1 MYISIFMIFF
11 NIFIYFLI
19 KRIKSR
25 DNDYIKEKNRF
36 NKFKLKYLNR
46 AVNIIYI
53 TTYILYFIVIL
64 LFVGIDYIKDLYLYL
79 LLFALDILIYIFIE
93 YLTNF
98 KRNKFKLIDK
108 KYFNAKEKILLITFT
123 VLFIIDKTN
132 IEYKTV
138 GEKALENHDFI
149 NNFNVIL
156 NIISFVIAVF
166 AFKYII
172 KILLNN
178 KNLCLYTYNKDNYL
192 EDIKFYNRIDIK
204 RGVNHLI
211 YLTAFI
217 VFFFIKFPFIYIFYI
232 VVILYLMYLI
242 SKKVRK
248 ISNESDRLYKAVTI
262 ARQEPGIVYAF
273 QFSKDIL
280 FLKKLIVFTI
290 ILAFSTLIYYGLG
303 ESTFGY
309 TFIGMYMYLLYTII
323 EDKVYLIRYLA
334 SLNENFLDS
343 KIYTINENK
352 KISYIDR
359 INIFNITLYKL
370 IVVDTITYESNIILY
385 DPELV
390 IDEINIRINKSNID
404 DYIFKEDILYEE

>member
-19 KRIKSR
+19 KRIKSG

-53 TTYILYFIVIL
+53 TTYILYFIIIL
-64 LFVGIDYIKDLYLYL
+64 LFVGIDYIKDLYLNL

-123 VLFIIDKTN
+123 ALFIIDKTN

-192 EDIKFYNRIDIK
+192 EDIRFYNRIDIK

-242 SKKVRK
+242 SKKVKK

-273 QFSKDIL
+273 QFTKDIL

-290 ILAFSTLIYYGLG
+290 IFAFSTLIYYGLG

-352 KISYIDR
+352 KISYIDK